1 MGGLTIEQQRAIA
14 IASARLRLQQQQQKT
29 APTPTQ
35 PTLQQ
40 RQDAAKKQFAAKR
53 EEERGFFGR
62 AIDFLTGSKPEE
74 PKVYSPQELAAR
86 QKDIGSQRAKL
97 LSSAAEY
104 DRQVK
109 EAFRTPGEGGADL
122 AAMWS
127 RKAQAARDK
136 AAALDNE
143 LRTIRQTGIAAP
155 KANMLREVAGA
166 APRAVTAVAGLPG
179 VAGELIGSGLSAA
192 GIESGKKLR
201 KMGIAQQKAVE
212 KFGEDI
218 FGAPG
223 EALQYDPTAKF
234 ATDVSGGVGSLGTF
248 LIPGAAA
255 RLARV
260 GKGLEGAE
268 RAAALAKVERPGQY
282 ILGTGQ
288 GAQQGSQ
295 DIRAYEQR
303 TGKQVSD
310 PARFGA
316 LLLNAGLGATEV
328 GVANRIFERIPVA
341 KRGAALEAVT
351 NTIQKLSRG
360 KVDPRAVGQAV
371 ANTLTNIEKNAVGR
385 VAVRGGE
392 EALQEGGV
400 QLGTNVIAQ
409 QLYDENRKPF
419 EDVGYNALIGGIV
432 GGGLRTTTEAAS
444 FLGERA
450 AANRQKAIDMAAQKP
465 LATVELG
472 VRQKD
477 DPTQVT
483 RERVSILSAPDADG
497 VVTVLRPDGTLSRM
511 TTADIDRLRIPEE
524 GPRATPLPETFSKAA
539 IGERLTGALGNT
551 QPDDSVSTFIKNV
564 NTRLSNALATA
575 NPEEV
580 ETFIKSQSRALR
592 RAKVSEDEKI
602 ARMLVLDEAQKVHD
616 EYLDHLTAP
625 PEGTAPAAPTAA
637 APEPTPSIADELASQ
652 AEEQQ
657 AELQKRNGLLNQAIN
672 SPDVNKLGTFEDLM
686 TAHGFQPNA
695 QETATIRDYMR
706 QESDLETTAGT
717 VDDIRNRELEVARM
731 NIIEP
736 TLYDPDIKGQNKTRK
751 INADLKRKG
760 LEPLTREELSRVYGY
775 EAANDVFGPE
785 GEYQRKLD
793 AEEAAAAGEAAKVA
807 QKRDVAFKRIANNP
821 AIKDKYRAFI
831 ELADKNGWNGPDE
844 QEMAVLRGDAAEIE
858 GLIPTA
864 EDKLAQREGRMQ
876 QPEEA
881 PVEELPPVEED
892 ELPPPPPMDEEEE
905 GVEFTP
911 APEFAEDTEEAPV
924 EDEFDEDAYFEE
936 HPLMKEHDARYDE
949 AIDELGYI
957 DNLKDLRALMNR
969 YKRDGLI
976 DAEDHADLSARMK
989 EITDREERLDEGLAG
1004 LEELLDN
1011 QRENQREGVTEHI
1024 RETDINELNAPEPV
1038 AEQEQEAPVA
1048 EEPAPEPEPEP
1059 EEAFVQYDE
1068 NNAAFSSS
1076 IDPDMQ
1082 GILLDWKRMLL
1093 PGAKVYFSTY
1103 ADARAN
1109 AGRFGLKE
1117 KIVAQEARKKGN
1129 DGVAISFTDG
1139 EHYILFEPVA
1149 SKAKTLEVV
1158 AHEMGHV
1165 HEKEAFRNAPPEERQ
1180 ALIEEHQR
1188 WLETQKSKD
1197 ARGLLEALR
1206 ARRMGRAVIANSD
1219 EQSLAT
1225 PAEALE
1231 KGFAENKRYWTSF
1244 SEWYADQTA
1253 RWAVSDAK
1261 PTTVV
1266 ESYFSRLGKALRSF
1280 YQTLRAQKYLPTETF
1295 KKFLEK
1301 TLADIDLT
1309 PLDVAEQE
1317 QAAGPTYDDVLNEIE
1332 GAFMADPTEGKPQ
1345 EISEQN
1351 YRLLKQAAEN
1361 QRATPEELMAK
1372 LEEFKDR
1379 YAEESGFGEARA
1391 ARNRIEAPALPG
1403 GEDPSPRKPRIET
1416 QGFAADLQQRIK
1428 RMGSAIIRK
1437 VNYKYQDAVD
1447 YTKALASIYGVT
1459 KLPDNMNVANKFAL
1473 LESRKIGNQ
1482 MSLNR
1487 WYIDPLENKIKELEL
1502 DPQDVGMF
1510 LLARSAKDR
1519 NALVAKRTSGEVLDG
1534 SGITNAEADAIID
1547 QFTIDGLMPKLRQVA
1562 KLHDSLVDY
1571 MGKEKV
1577 KAGLLSKDDW
1587 ARIRKEQPF
1596 YTPLKGFALEG
1607 EDMNIDGDPKAAMA
1621 EAREVNLGSGAGR
1634 ARIKEF
1640 VAARGRKSLSFNPL
1654 FNLIA
1659 DAQFAIARIERNRV
1673 AQQLLDNALGDPLTH
1688 EGIVKVYSEKKVPN
1702 ATMLSGEALT
1712 AMRQRASDGA
1722 RKGDQAFVVKK
1733 NGDTYYLDFQNT
1745 DAGNALYRAFSNM
1758 TPKDLGAF
1766 MEGMQKVSN
1775 LIKSFKTRFNPSYLL
1790 GTAWQ
1795 RDFQEAI
1802 LTNLS
1807 AQGIKGGPAEGKKI
1821 AARSAKYMFSPTQAT
1836 VIGNFLGGRDMKS
1849 DANQEMTLLFDQFL
1863 KDGGAVGHS
1872 MIMNAAD
1879 RVQAFDAALG
1889 VLKQMQ
1895 KGRPDKAALEFGKM
1909 GFEFLDAVSQVMDMQ
1924 ARFATYRAALD
1935 AGIDRDNAAA
1945 LALDSSLNLTRR
1957 GEWAPILDTWAFFW
1971 SAGVEGGRK
1980 FINQGL
1986 TSRNA
1991 KVMIVAAMKLGM
2003 LLQLWNWF
2011 TGDDDDED
2019 GRKNIYD
2026 VSDTTRQNRAVV
2038 YYGPGTNDYV
2048 AIPMAFSL
2056 GFAKFAGEEI
2066 AAAMLGDKTEGEAA
2080 FGIADAFRSMALP
2093 VRGSASKDLGASAVN
2108 IAAPDAVQPFA
2119 DLMYNTSFFGSPI
2132 YRENKFTTEPRSEQG
2147 RENTGRIYKWLASG
2161 INSLTGGT
2169 STVEG
2174 GFSRQ
2179 PEWYEYLF
2187 KQYGGG
2193 MATAVSDAAEGKV
2206 PDLLKVKGK
2215 GGEYAPMNNYYRN
2228 TANMDAL
2235 YAVYNNE
2242 DAGQFEELEQNQ
2254 AKFPLQSDPRV
2265 MEAYGDAQKQLK
2277 AIRKDFR
2284 EGAYGDT
2291 ESYHAELNEVYKQF
2305 NRTFNDVKREYEGR

>member
-14 IASARLRLQQQQQKT
+14 IASARLRLQQQQQK
-29 APTPTQ
+29 P
-35 PTLQQ
+35 
-40 RQDAAKKQFAAKR
+40 AAKPVDPAVAQRRAELNA
-53 EEERGFFGR
+53 EE
-62 AIDFLTGSKPEE
+62 K
-74 PKVYSPQELAAR
+74 
-86 QKDIGSQRAKL
+86 
-97 LSSAAEY
+97 
-104 DRQVK
+104 
-109 EAFRTPGEGGADL
+109 
-122 AAMWS
+122 
-127 RKAQAARDK
+127 AARDK
-136 AAALDNE
+136 LARATKQAEEYRNTFIGKAL
-143 LRTIRQTGIAAP
+143 AAP
-155 KANMLREVAGA
+155 YRLFGAKSTSEERLEEFGQDTKETIDRINRERAFLEKQGRVAPKPTAGQRVTGALKAIPRGAIEGGTQFLGALGIGGGEGEQAARRMEQRGKNAVKALGLEASEVNEFDPLQRNLEAFGGGLGSLVPYVAAEVVGKKA
-166 APRAVTAVAGLPG
+166 APVFKAAPYVARG
-179 VAGELIGSGLSAA
+179 
-192 GIESGKKLR
+192 
-201 KMGIAQQKAVE
+201 AQ
-212 KFGEDI
+212 
-218 FGAPG
+218 
-223 EALQYDPTAKF
+223 AL
-234 ATDVSGGVGSLGTF
+234 
-248 LIPGAAA
+248 
-255 RLARV
+255 
-260 GKGLEGAE
+260 
-268 RAAALAKVERPGQY
+268 
-282 ILGTGQ
+282 LGTGQ
-288 GAQQGSQ
+288 GATQARQQM
-295 DIRAYEQR
+295 DDYEQQ
-303 TGKQVSD
+303 TGQKID
-310 PARFGA
+310 PTTRK
-316 LLLNAGLGATEV
+316 LVQAGGATIGLSELLPI
-328 GVANRIFERIPVA
+328 GRMIDTLPPSARAAATSRISNILTQTGANKLAPE
-341 KRGAALEAVT
+341 AARTAIRETL
-351 NTIQKLSRG
+351 
-360 KVDPRAVGQAV
+360 QAV
-371 ANTLTNIEKNAVGR
+371 ESKAVGR
-385 VAVRGGE
+385 IATRGFAP
-392 EALQEGGV
+392 EALQEGGT
-400 QLGTNVIAQ
+400 QLAQNVLAATAYNPNQ
-409 QLYDENRKPF
+409 DLMEGVAEN
-419 EDVGYNALIGGIV
+419 AIL
-432 GGGLRTTTEAAS
+432 GGLTGATVSGSFEAAN

-483 RERVSILSAPDADG
+483 RERVSILSAPDANG
-497 VVTVLRPDGTLSRM
+497 EVTVLRPDGTLSRM
-511 TTADIDRLRIPEE
+511 TTADIDRLRIPDE
-524 GPRATPLPETFSKAA
+524 GPRATPLPETFSKTA
-539 IGERLTGALGNT
+539 IGERLMGALGNA

-580 ETFIKSQSRALR
+580 ETFIKSQSRALK

-602 ARMLVLDEAQKVHD
+602 ARMLVLDEAKKVHD
-616 EYLDHLTAP
+616 DYLELLTAP

-657 AELQKRNGLLNQAIN
+657 AELQKRNELLNQAIN
-672 SPDVNKLGTFEDLM
+672 SPDVNKLGAFEDLM

-695 QETATIRDYMR
+695 QETSTIRDYMR

-717 VDDIRNRELEVARM
+717 VNDIRDRELEVARM

-736 TLYDPDIKGQNKTRK
+736 TLYDPAIKGQNKTKK

-760 LEPLTREELSRVYGY
+760 LEPLTREELNRVYGY
-775 EAANDVFGPE
+775 EAAEDVFGPE

-793 AEEAAAAGEAAKVA
+793 AEEAAAAEEAAKVA

-858 GLIPTA
+858 SLIRSPDDRTA
-864 EDKLAQREGRMQ
+864 EPVAE
-876 QPEEA
+876 PEA
-881 PVEELPPVEED
+881 IDEED
-892 ELPPPPPMDEEEE
+892 DMLPPPPMDEDEEAD
-905 GVEFTP
+905 FIP
-911 APEFAEDTEEAPV
+911 APEFAEDTEQDVEEASV

-936 HPLMKEHDARYDE
+936 HPLMQEHNTRYDE

-976 DAEDHADLSARMK
+976 DAEDYADLSARMK

-1011 QRENQREGVTEHI
+1011 QRENQREDVTERI

-1059 EEAFVQYDE
+1059 EEAFVQYSDDG
-1068 NNAAFSSS
+1068 AAFSADIS
-1076 IDPDMQ
+1076 PEMQ
-1082 GILLDWKRMLL
+1082 GVLLDWKRMLL

-1109 AGRFGLKE
+1109 AGRFGPKE
-1117 KIVAQEARKKGN
+1117 KIVGREARKKGN
-1129 DGVAISFTDG
+1129 DGVAISFNDG

-1149 SKAKTLEVV
+1149 SKAKTLEVI

-1165 HEKEAFRNAPPEERQ
+1165 HEKETFRNAPPEERQ
-1180 ALIEEHQR
+1180 ALVAEHER
-1188 WLETQKSKD
+1188 WLEAQKGKD

-1206 ARRMGRAVIANSD
+1206 ARRMGRAVVANSD
-1219 EQSLAT
+1219 EQSLAL
-1225 PAEALE
+1225 PSEAIE
-1231 KGFAENKRYWTSF
+1231 KGFPESKRYWKSF

-1261 PTTVV
+1261 PTTIV
-1266 ESYFSRLGKALRSF
+1266 EKYFSRLGKALRSF
-1280 YQTLRAQKYLPTETF
+1280 YQTLRGQKYLPTETF

-1301 TLADIDLT
+1301 TLVDLDLT
-1309 PLDVAEQE
+1309 PTQAE
-1317 QAAGPTYDDVLNEIE
+1317 GVTYDDVLNEVE
-1332 GAFMADPTEGKPQ
+1332 GAFMADPTESKPQ

-1379 YAEESGFGEARA
+1379 YAEENGFGEARA
-1391 ARNRIEAPALPG
+1391 ARDRIEAPALPDG
-1403 GEDPSPRKPRIET
+1403 PASSPRQPRIET
-1416 QGFAADLQQRIK
+1416 QGFAANLQQRIK

-1447 YTKALASIYGVT
+1447 YSKALASIYGVT

-1621 EAREVNLGSGAGR
+1621 EAREANLGSGAGR

-1733 NGDTYYLDFQNT
+1733 GGDTYYLDFQNT

-1758 TPKDLGAF
+1758 TPKELGAF
-1766 MEGMQKVSN
+1766 MTGGDLTINGTKYHVPGLMDISN
-1775 LIKSFKTRFNPSYLL
+1775 GIKSLKTRFNPSYLL

-1807 AQGIKGGPAEGKKI
+1807 AQGVKGGPAEGKKI
-1821 AARSAKYMFSPTQAT
+1821 AARSAQYMFSPTQAT
-1836 VIGNFLGGRDMKS
+1836 VVGNFLTGRDMES

-1863 KDGGAVGHS
+1863 KDGGAVGNS
-1872 MIMNAAD
+1872 MVMNAAD
-1879 RVQAFDAALG
+1879 RVQAFDDALG
-1889 VLKQMQ
+1889 VLKQLQ
-1895 KGRPDKAALEFGKM
+1895 NKRPDKAAIEFGKM
-1909 GFEFLDAVSQVMDMQ
+1909 GFEFLDAVSQVIDMQ

-1957 GEWAPILDTWAFFW
+1957 GEWAPVLDTWAFFW
-1971 SAGVEGGRK
+1971 SAGFEGGRK
-1980 FINQGL
+1980 FVNQGL

-1991 KVMIVAAMKLGM
+1991 LVTIVAAMKLGI

-2011 TGDDDDED
+2011 TGDDDDDD

-2026 VSDTTRQNRAVV
+2026 VSEVTRQNRAVV

-2048 AIPMAFSL
+2048 ALPMAFSL

-2066 AAAMLGDKTEGEAA
+2066 AAAMLGDKTVGEAA
-2080 FGIADAFRSMALP
+2080 VGVADAFRAMSLP
-2093 VRGSASKDLGASAVN
+2093 VRGSMNKDLGASAVS
-2108 IAAPDAVQPFA
+2108 IAAPDAFQPFV
-2119 DLMYNTSFFGSPI
+2119 DLNYNTSFFGSPI

-2147 RENTGRIYKWLASG
+2147 RADTLRGYEWLAKG
-2161 INSLTGGT
+2161 MNSITGGT

-2174 GFSRQ
+2174 GFSKQ
-2179 PEWYEYLF
+2179 PEWYEYLV

-2193 MATAVSDAAEGKV
+2193 LAGIASSVAEGKG
-2206 PDLLKVKGK
+2206 PKLFNIMGK
-2215 GGEYAPMNNYYRN
+2215 GGEYAPMNNFYRN
-2228 TANMDAL
+2228 TTDMDAI

-2254 AKFPLQSDPRV
+2254 AKYPIKSDPRV

-2284 EGAYGDT
+2284 EGTYGDI
-2291 ESYHAELNEVYKQF
+2291 EGYHADLNEVYKAF